1 MSVWLWLLAGLLVG
15 VLNVATIAGTVG
27 RLGQGGELRALSTVM
42 SGFVL
47 RLALSIFVL
56 VVALRQSAAAG
67 LLAFA
72 GIWLGRWTVLLW
84 THVPAGRCKVET

>member
-1 MSVWLWLLAGLLVG
+1 VSDWLWLFAGLLVG
-15 VLNVATIAGTVG
+15 ALNVAAIAGTVS
-27 RLGQGGELRALSTVM
+27 RLQRNGNVRALSSVA
-42 SGFVL
+42 SGFAL
-47 RLALSIFVL
+47 RLLLSMLVL

-84 THVPAGRCKVET
+84 THTPADRCKVRT